1 LLRQTFRAVVEYDGT
16 ELHGFQRQPHVRT
29 VAGELEAALFR
40 IFREPISVTGAGRTD
55 VGVHAVAQVVSFT
68 VRRVFR
74 PEKLALALN
83 GNIASDVSVRA
94 VVPVLEGFSAR
105 FDALE
110 RRYLYQVLNRPERS
124 AVLRRFAH
132 HDHRRLDMAA
142 LRRAA
147 RDCTGEHDFRAF
159 CGVLPENGNTVRT
172 VYSVDVEED
181 DPFLRLRFRARGFL
195 HHMVRVM
202 TGTLLDIAAGRLP
215 PDGVVRML
223 AGSERCLAA
232 RTAPPEGLF
241 FLGAR
246 YPDFDSNPSDV
257 FHFLR

>member
-1 LLRQTFRAVVEYDGT
+1 LEYTFRAVVEYDGT

-55 VGVHAVAQVVSFT
+55 AGVHAVAQVVSFT
-68 VRRVFR
+68 VRRAFQ

-94 VVPVLEGFSAR
+94 LTPVPEGFSAR

-110 RRYLYQVLNRPERS
+110 RRYLYQVFHRPERS

-132 HDHRRLDMAA
+132 HDHRLLDTVA

-147 RDCTGEHDFRAF
+147 RDFTGEHDFRAF
-159 CGVLPENGNTVRT
+159 CGVLPEDGNTVRT
-172 VYSVDVEED
+172 VYSVDVEEEE
-181 DPFLRLRFRARGFL
+181 PFVRLRFRARGFL
-195 HHMVRVM
+195 HRMVRVM
-202 TGTLLDIAAGRLP
+202 TGTLLDIAAGKLP
-215 PDGVVRML
+215 PDGVLRML
-223 AGSERCLAA
+223 AGSARCPVGL
-232 RTAPPEGLF
+232 TAPPEGLF

-246 YPDFDSNPSDV
+246 YIDFDSNPRDL
-257 FHFLR
+257 FHLLR